1 MQQLGNNMDTPIV
14 VTLDDY
20 HKAAV
25 ATAVYPEFKLDKGD
39 HLHQAGQILYPV
51 LGLVGEAGE
60 VAEKVKKIIRDKGSE
75 ISNEDRAEIIK
86 ELGDVLWYITSIASK
101 LNVGLDTVAQ
111 TNIDK
116 LYSRMGRGKLQGSG
130 DNR

>member
-1 MQQLGNNMDTPIV
+1 MNTPTV
-14 VTLDDY
+14 VTLLDY
-20 HKAAV
+20 HRAAV
-25 ATAVYPEFKLDKGD
+25 ATAVYPEFEFSKNKNAI
-39 HLHQAGQILYPV
+39 HQAGQIMYPV

-60 VAEKVKKIIRDKGSE
+60 VAEKLKKIIRDKGSN

-101 LNVGLDTVAQ
+101 LNVELDTVAQ

-116 LYSRMGRGKLQGSG
+116 LYSRMERNKLQGSG